1 MAEVT
6 PNTAQLHH
14 WIDCLRSG
22 DRSATDE
29 MLHSIG
35 GRLHRMARRMLRGF
49 PNVRRW
55 EDASDVQ
62 QRASLRLLRS
72 LQSVR
77 PASSRDF
84 FNFAAVQIRRELIDL
99 ARHYSG
105 AEAVGTNQA
114 AIAADS
120 PKDPAADRLDPR
132 DVAELDRWTAFH
144 TAVEQLPTTER
155 EVIGLAFYHG
165 WTHAQIADLLQ
176 VSERTIRRYW
186 AAACTRLNA
195 LLDDQLPNA
204 CEPDSGGD

>member
-1 MAEVT
+1 MADVT
-6 PNTAQLHH
+6 PNTAKLHH

-22 DRSATDE
+22 DRAAIDE
-29 MLHSIG
+29 MLNSIS
-35 GRLHRMARRMLRGF
+35 GRLHRMAQRMLKGF

-84 FNFAAVQIRRELIDL
+84 FNFAAVQIRRELMDL
-99 ARHYSG
+99 ARHYHG
-105 AEAVGTNQA
+105 AESAETKQA
-114 AIAADS
+114 SIVAGSPRDPLADRPD
-120 PKDPAADRLDPR
+120 PKDAT
-132 DVAELDRWTAFH
+132 ELDRWTAFH
-144 TAVEQLPTTER
+144 SAVEQLPTAER

-186 AAACTRLNA
+186 AAACAKLNA
-195 LLDDQLPNA
+195 SLDGQLPNA
-204 CEPDSGGD
+204 CESDSGGD